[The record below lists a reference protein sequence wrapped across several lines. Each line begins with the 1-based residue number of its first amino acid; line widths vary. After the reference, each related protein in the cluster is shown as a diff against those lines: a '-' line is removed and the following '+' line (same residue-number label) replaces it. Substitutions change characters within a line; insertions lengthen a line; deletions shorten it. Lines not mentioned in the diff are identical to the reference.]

1 MVEIWTKNWPTVS
14 GNVRPDLTIG
24 VDLSFNTY
32 SSILGE
38 SQRHNFHQDC
48 EGDPSTLEE
57 LCDCSSLW
65 PELTV
70 GTAVT
75 ELGNLNAVGVF
86 RSPDGR
92 SQVAAHNHQGQGGT
106 GYSNGDQSQSTN
118 QNSLTRAPLWFY
130 LVSRDLFR
138 SKRVRKTSKLLFDMY
153 KQRYHQS
160 NVQKSILNHKNI
172 ESINSQT

>member
-1 MVEIWTKNWPTVS
+1 MS

-86 RSPDGR
+86 RSPGGR
-92 SQVAAHNHQGQGGT
+92 SQVAVHNHQGKGGP
-106 GYSNGDQSQSTN
+106 GYSNGDKRQSTN
-118 QNSLTRAPLWFY
+118 QNSLTWAALWFY
-130 LVSRDLFR
+130 LVAHDLPR
-138 SKRVRKTSKLLFDMY
+138 SKRVRKSSKFLLDLY
-153 KQRYHQS
+153 KQRYHRS
-160 NVQKSILNHKNI
+160 NEQKIYS
-172 ESINSQT
+172 ESQKQRISVL

>member
-1 MVEIWTKNWPTVS
+1 MIA
-14 GNVRPDLTIG
+14 L
-24 VDLSFNTY
+24 
-32 SSILGE
+32 
-38 SQRHNFHQDC
+38 
-48 EGDPSTLEE
+48 
-57 LCDCSSLW
+57 LCR

>member
-1 MVEIWTKNWPTVS
+1 MS

-75 ELGNLNAVGVF
+75 ELGNLNMVGVIGS
-86 RSPDGR
+86 RGGMG
-92 SQVAAHNHQGQGGT
+92 QVAALNTKGKVGIVAVV
-106 GYSNGDQSQSTN
+106 
-118 QNSLTRAPLWFY
+118 NS
-130 LVSRDLFR
+130 
-138 SKRVRKTSKLLFDMY
+138 RVKAA
-153 KQRYHQS
+153 
-160 NVQKSILNHKNI
+160 V
-172 ESINSQT
+172 